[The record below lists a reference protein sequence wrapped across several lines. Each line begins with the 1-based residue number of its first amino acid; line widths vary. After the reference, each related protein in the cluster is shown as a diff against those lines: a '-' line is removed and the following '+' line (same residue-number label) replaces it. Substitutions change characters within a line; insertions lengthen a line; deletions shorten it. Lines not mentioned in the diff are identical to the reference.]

1 MDRPG
6 DRGDR
11 EEEEGE
17 GKRIELSASQVVG
30 AGAATLAA
38 ATAASWLNV
47 YGTVVGAAV
56 MAALSTLASPFLQH
70 WFSRG
75 GQQAR
80 QLAERRAP
88 RTGEPAASA
97 ESSAVR
103 TASPPKTRK
112 KGGARRGW
120 RSLAVSAAAVFVL
133 AMLVILLFELFTGRS
148 LTSWTRGTGEPTAP
162 TLLGGTSSGPAAGEE
177 APAEEAPAEEAPED
191 PPAGIPGQQ
200 PGEVPAPE
208 GEAEPTEPS
217 PDAPEGTEAPGSEPT
232 DAPGTAPAPDPPA
245 QEQPPG
251 QLLEPDPAPGAGD
264 QGAGGGSG
272 ALVPDTAPPAG

>member
-80 QLAERRAP
+80 QLAGRRAP

-97 ESSAVR
+97 GSSAVR

-112 KGGARRGW
+112 EGGARRGW

-177 APAEEAPAEEAPED
+177 APAEEAPED

-200 PGEVPAPE
+200 PGEMPAPE
-208 GEAEPTEPS
+208 GEAEPPEPS
-217 PDAPEGTEAPGSEPT
+217 PDAPEGTEAPGSAPT

-251 QLLEPDPAPGAGD
+251 QLLEPDPAPGTGD